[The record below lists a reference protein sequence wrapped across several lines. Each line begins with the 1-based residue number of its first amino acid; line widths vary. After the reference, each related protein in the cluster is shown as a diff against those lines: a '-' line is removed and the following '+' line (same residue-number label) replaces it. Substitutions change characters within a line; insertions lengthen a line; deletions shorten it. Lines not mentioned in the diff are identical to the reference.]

1 LPATIKIG
9 VVADY
14 NLFRAGIIS
23 LLSDYSGMQG
33 VLEASNGKEL
43 FIQLKRRTPHL
54 VLLDIEMPEMN
65 GIEAMLLLKK

>member
-1 LPATIKIG
+1 
-9 VVADY
+9 
-14 NLFRAGIIS
+14 LFRAGIIS

-33 VLEASNGKEL
+33 VLEASNVKEL

-54 VLLDIEMPEMN
+54 VLLDIEMPEIN

>member
-1 LPATIKIG
+1 LKHQT
-9 VVADY
+9 V
-14 NLFRAGIIS
+14 
-23 LLSDYSGMQG
+23 
-33 VLEASNGKEL
+33 KEL

>member
-9 VVADY
+9 VVADH

-33 VLEASNGKEL
+33 VLEASNVKEL

-54 VLLDIEMPEMN
+54 VLLDIEISEIN

>member
-9 VVADY
+9 VVADH

-33 VLEASNGKEL
+33 VLEASNGKRAVYSVKTAHPS
-43 FIQLKRRTPHL
+43 FSF
-54 VLLDIEMPEMN
+54 V
-65 GIEAMLLLKK
+65 GY

>member
-1 LPATIKIG
+1 LAATIKIG
-9 VVADY
+9 VVADH